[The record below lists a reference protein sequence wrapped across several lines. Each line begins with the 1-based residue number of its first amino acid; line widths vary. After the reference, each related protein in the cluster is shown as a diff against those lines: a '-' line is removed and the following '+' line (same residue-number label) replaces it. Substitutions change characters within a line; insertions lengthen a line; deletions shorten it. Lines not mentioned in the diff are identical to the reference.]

1 VAIINRRWTF
11 IPERYRQDDSE
22 ENKVI
27 YALSLIGKG
36 SAEDVGIKISELD
49 KSIEPGG
56 FSHAAGP
63 ILKRLC
69 GTGLVSCR
77 AGKDNLG
84 YYYITEQE

>member
-1 VAIINRRWTF
+1 MAIINRRWTF

-56 FSHAAGP
+56 SVTPPGRY
-63 ILKRLC
+63 LS
-69 GTGLVSCR
+69 GYVE
-77 AGKDNLG
+77 LG
-84 YYYITEQE
+84 W